1 MNVSNKYASAYW
13 NQELMGDLGSP
24 ELAGADTSSS
34 ISISLSIFPLQHI
47 FSTWSL
53 PFATDL
59 VIPLTDQQISL
70 SPRAS
75 TMTTKSISP
84 DADANVAP
92 KFGLEL
98 GIGMVDILV
107 GPEQKAFRVHKHL
120 LCTKVPYFHK
130 MFNGG
135 FKEASD

>member
-24 ELAGADTSSS
+24 ELAEADTSSS

-59 VIPLTDQQISL
+59 VIPLTDQQWFSEAQKVSL
-70 SPRAS
+70 PSWRF
-75 TMTTKSISP
+75 IH
-84 DADANVAP
+84 
-92 KFGLEL
+92 
-98 GIGMVDILV
+98 GI
-107 GPEQKAFRVHKHL
+107 
-120 LCTKVPYFHK
+120 
-130 MFNGG
+130 
-135 FKEASD
+135 